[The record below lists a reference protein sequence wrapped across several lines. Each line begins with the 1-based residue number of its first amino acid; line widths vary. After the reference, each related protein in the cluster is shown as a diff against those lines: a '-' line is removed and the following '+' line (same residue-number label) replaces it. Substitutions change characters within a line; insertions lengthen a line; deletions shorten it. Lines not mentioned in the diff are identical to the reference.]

1 MQEIWIAFFIGLMV
15 GWLIEWLVDW
25 RYWRP
30 SVIALR
36 QENEQL
42 RQQLEQLKATVH
54 PTQNQTT
61 QKRPT
66 PSTHEKIY
74 T

>member
-1 MQEIWIAFFIGLMV
+1 MQEIWIAFFIGLMI
-15 GWLIEWLVDW
+15 GWLIEWLIDW

-30 SVIALR
+30 SVTALR

-42 RQQLEQLKATVH
+42 RQQLEQLKASI
-54 PTQNQTT
+54 QTT

-66 PSTHEKIY
+66 PSTREKIY
-74 T
+74 N

>member
-15 GWLIEWLVDW
+15 GWLIEWLIDW
-25 RYWRP
+25 QYWRP
-30 SVIALR
+30 SVTALR

-42 RQQLEQLKATVH
+42 RQQLEELKASVQ
-54 PTQNQTT
+54 PTH
-61 QKRPT
+61 KRAT
-66 PSTHEKIY
+66 PSTCEKIY